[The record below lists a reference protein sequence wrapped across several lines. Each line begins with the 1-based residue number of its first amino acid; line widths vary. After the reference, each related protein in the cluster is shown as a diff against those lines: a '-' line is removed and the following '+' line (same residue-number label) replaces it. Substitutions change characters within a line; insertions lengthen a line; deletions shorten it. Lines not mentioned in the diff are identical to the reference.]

1 MNRLL
6 PRDLLGFTVNFVPVA
21 EEDEIKCQTEKH
33 WSAPAKTRERVNRL
47 QLKPENLF
55 GKKSITFAKGNTA
68 RGRHN
73 KLSLLDYPK
82 HEEPV

>member
-1 MNRLL
+1 LL
-6 PRDLLGFTVNFVPVA
+6 TVV
-21 EEDEIKCQTEKH
+21 EEDAIKCQTEKH
-33 WSAPAKTRERVNRL
+33 WSAPNKTRERVSRL
-47 QLKPENLF
+47 QLKLENLF

-82 HEEPV
+82 RGEPV